1 MLLQIIALLHI
12 FLPLASAQ
20 WCYQQS
26 TSMLYD
32 ASVLPGSMGPVP
44 PWEISA
50 SKLVSTSGSTNYYK
64 FLLNGYQG
72 LLIIFSVSETGG
84 VLSYT
89 TMNNGNP
96 CPLTCNRFSLPQPAT
111 STPSSIFLLLTT
123 SWLV

>member
-64 FLLNGYQG
+64 FLLNGYSG
-72 LLIIFSVSETGG
+72 EFMVYYTSETTGTISFIS
-84 VLSYT
+84 LAYH
-89 TMNNGNP
+89 NP
-96 CPLTCNRFSLPQPAT
+96 CP
-111 STPSSIFLLLTT
+111 TT
-123 SWLV
+123 GTLSGL